1 MIVQSDSIDRY
12 NDDFSL
18 YVPSVGSR
26 YADTNFTGVGVI
38 DDSLDWSISFFCYRE
53 TRSTGV
59 IWDSRGGVASNQ
71 PKGVE
76 LIFDESNPDY
86 SFRFRTGLGSS
97 QTDYY
102 FSDYKYKLGN
112 IHHTVLT
119 FNSTTKDLTQY
130 VNSVKVQT
138 LNTTGDNPI
147 DCTTVT
153 YSRFLSFSGSYA
165 GALKQCFIR
174 DFSVYSKEVNP
185 QEISYIYEAGVPPVS
200 AYANIQHYYPL
211 NQVPYESGGN
221 YFMNDVANLYNPN
234 ATTSDV
240 QLIGWTTDELGLG
253 VDGIQTQT
261 TYKGWGNKKDY
272 RRNSLA
278 FTTSATGIVNNDMS
292 TISIAGDWTFTF
304 RINPY
309 LRPYGP
315 TGPKYVFWSG
325 TSNVDLFAIRL
336 EITGSFFQAIDGEF
350 VYSSGGSNTVFNL
363 FRYDDADLSFG
374 NIIKRD
380 VCCSLRKTGDNID
393 VFVQGVKVS
402 TEPIPVST
410 FNNLS
415 NAVAIFGRNNNSSHV
430 QNVGISHISLC
441 KDILTDSDMLDIY
454 NKDYSS
460 LVTTD
465 FEYYP
470 SDSTSKKIIDVSGN
484 GLDYTYTSNDKIEI
498 SSDTAKPNDYTK
510 GLNFNS
516 SKQQYLEVTGLEAFD
531 ISEGYTTVLGWQR
544 VDNVLP
550 SSPETMMGSD
560 EANGNYTIQFIQN
573 SRDLGLYHYSGF
585 VAESG
590 ISLDLSNRNLT
601 TFISGSARE
610 ITNAYSS
617 VKDTRQGYRN
627 GKITCSD
634 DSITT
639 LLGFD
644 IIFSSGAKM
653 YLGRRNSSG
662 RYYTGKL
669 SYCTIVKGRLT
680 QEQIKTI
687 YNNGLYRSVYEVIE
701 DTSKV
706 MLDVD
711 FINPFL
717 DGSDVKFP
725 DNSGNC
731 VVTAKQNTGTD
742 WTTLGGVQASID

>member
-1 MIVQSDSIDRY
+1 MIVQSDSIERY
-12 NDDFSL
+12 NDDFAL
-18 YVPSVGSR
+18 YVPSAGSR

-53 TRSTGV
+53 TRGTG
-59 IWDSRGGVASNQ
+59 ILWDNRGGVASNQ

-76 LIFDESNPDY
+76 LIFDDSNPNY

-97 QTDYY
+97 QTEYY
-102 FSDYKYKLGN
+102 FSDYKYKVGY
-112 IHHTVLT
+112 IYHTVLT

-130 VNSVKVQT
+130 VNSVEVQT
-138 LNTTGDNPI
+138 LNTTGNDPI

-174 DFSVYSKEVNP
+174 DFSVYSKELNS
-185 QEISYIYEAGVPPVS
+185 QEINYVYETGVPPTS

-221 YFMNDVANLYNPN
+221 YFMKDVADSYNN
-234 ATTSDV
+234 SATTSDV
-240 QLIGWTTDELGLG
+240 ELTGWTADELGLG
-253 VDGIQTQT
+253 VGGLPAST
-261 TYKGWGNKKDY
+261 TYRGWESKTNY
-272 RRNSLA
+272 
-278 FTTSATGIVNNDMS
+278 I
-292 TISIAGDWTFTF
+292 
-304 RINPY
+304 P
-309 LRPYGP
+309 
-315 TGPKYVFWSG
+315 SG
-325 TSNVDLFAIRL
+325 
-336 EITGSFFQAIDGEF
+336 
-350 VYSSGGSNTVFNL
+350 
-363 FRYDDADLSFG
+363 
-374 NIIKRD
+374 
-380 VCCSLRKTGDNID
+380 
-393 VFVQGVKVS
+393 
-402 TEPIPVST
+402 
-410 FNNLS
+410 
-415 NAVAIFGRNNNSSHV
+415 
-430 QNVGISHISLC
+430 
-441 KDILTDSDMLDIY
+441 
-454 NKDYSS
+454 
-460 LVTTD
+460 
-465 FEYYP
+465 
-470 SDSTSKKIIDVSGN
+470 
-484 GLDYTYTSNDKIEI
+484 
-498 SSDTAKPNDYTK
+498 DYTK
-510 GLNFNS
+510 GLNFDS
-516 SKQQYLEVTGLEAFD
+516 SKQQYLEITGLEAFD

-550 SSPETMMGSD
+550 SSAETMMGSD
-560 EANGNYTIQFIQN
+560 TVNGNYTIQFIQN
-573 SRDLGLYHYSGF
+573 SRDLGLYHESGF

-634 DSITT
+634 NSITT

-687 YNNGLYRSVYEVIE
+687 HNNGLYRSVYEVIE